1 MRVHPGQLIPGCIVM
16 SNVMGKTNSPIVSKN
31 TVVKPIHIT
40 ILHKFLIEE
49 VEVGQKLSNGSPFLP
64 KKVQEE
70 PEGDVTVQELE
81 RTDFRDQYLYAV
93 QSYKKMFQQW
103 QAGLGIDISA
113 VRRVIVPLI
122 EQVSQHKNEVYSLH
136 HYTSKHD
143 YFYHHGVAVA
153 LLSALIAEQLQ
164 YSKGEQ
170 IQVGIAGFLSD
181 CGMSKIDE
189 KITLKKGPLTSYE
202 YNEIKKH
209 PTYSY
214 RLVEKVPALKNEVRL
229 GVLQHHERLDG
240 SGYPLGISSNKLHKF
255 GKIIAVAD
263 LYHAM
268 TSERVYRSKQS
279 PFKVLEELLQQQ
291 FGKFD
296 PTVIQKLVQSMT
308 SLSSGMK
315 VRLSNNQIAEIVF
328 IESKHPTRPMV
339 RLHHSDEIIHLK
351 YHRDLYIEEIIS

>member
-1 MRVHPGQLIPGCIVM
+1 MRVHPGQLTPGCIVM
-16 SNVMGKTNSPIVSKN
+16 SDVMGKTNSPIVPKN

-49 VEVGQKLSNGSPFLP
+49 VEVGQKLSNGNPFLP
-64 KKVQEE
+64 QKVQEE
-70 PEGDVTVQELE
+70 PEKHVTVQEMIV
-81 RTDFRDQYLYAV
+81 TDFKDQYLYAV
-93 QSYKKMFQQW
+93 QSYKNLFHQW
-103 QAGLGIDISA
+103 QSGFGIDISA

-122 EQVSQHKNEVYSLH
+122 EQVSDHKNEVYSLH
-136 HYTSKHD
+136 HYTSKDD
-143 YFYHHGVAVA
+143 YFYHHAVAVA
-153 LLSALIAEQLQ
+153 LLSALLAEQLQ

-189 KITLKKGPLTSYE
+189 KITSKKGPLTSYE
-202 YNEIKKH
+202 YNEVKKH

-240 SGYPLGISSNKLHKF
+240 SGYPLGVSSGKLHTF

-296 PTVIQKLVQSMT
+296 PTIIQTLVQSMT

-315 VRLSNNQIAEIVF
+315 VRLSNNQMAEIVF
-328 IESKHPTRPMV
+328 IESKHPTRPMI

-351 YHRDLYIEEIIS
+351 YYRDLYIEEIIS